1 MPPSAASMKFTPQAQ
16 PAKPVKRG
24 ATAVP
29 DCVRDLRN
37 AARPSL
43 PVNLDEFHP
52 RHTRTGDENM
62 KNEPEA
68 DGRQLVWIA
77 DQQQSGA
84 GRQSADKAV
93 R

>member
-1 MPPSAASMKFTPQAQ
+1 
-16 PAKPVKRG
+16 
-24 ATAVP
+24 
-29 DCVRDLRN
+29 
-37 AARPSL
+37 
-43 PVNLDEFHP
+43 
-52 RHTRTGDENM
+52 M

-68 DGRQLVWIA
+68 NGRQLVWIA

>member
-1 MPPSAASMKFTPQAQ
+1 MGEPRSTRR
-16 PAKPVKRG
+16 VD
-24 ATAVP
+24 AVT
-29 DCVRDLRN
+29 DFLRDLPN

-52 RHTRTGDENM
+52 RHTRAGGENM

-68 DGRQLVWIA
+68 NGRQLVWIA